1 MNDKELQDWQ
11 ELILHDELMNLDEI
25 DKYWLGGGKH
35 YLGVSQ
41 RNFLRGLLSFP
52 TTYLKKRPIL
62 LDIIGEVLQKDWYTD
77 KERVLLNSIRKNWNK

>member
-11 ELILHDELMNLDEI
+11 ELILNDEL
-25 DKYWLGGGKH
+25 KYSYVINKDWLGGGKH

-62 LDIIGEVLQKDWYTD
+62 LDIIGDVLQKDWYTD
-77 KERVLLNSIRKNWNK
+77 KERVLLNSIRKNWDK